1 MSPSADAPSAKAVRW
16 TVIAGYLLMLAA
28 NLPGH
33 LSVDPVLSLYEGRFH
48 ERITWGPPFH
58 AWLLGVFDELL
69 AGTSLYVMA
78 SGLMLF
84 GGWLWLVRMTGR
96 PSWLAVPVAA
106 AIVLTPNILIYQG
119 IVWKDVFFA
128 NSATLGFI
136 LLIAAAR
143 GFEAGRKPVLALAG
157 AALMFAMAA
166 LVRQN
171 GLIAWLPAAAA
182 VAWAARAPKSGDR
195 RWITPLAWAGGWLA
209 VVYVVAKMLSAIAVP
224 AAAGEDVSVSRGVRI
239 VQHYDIAGALA
250 LDPTL
255 PLRHI
260 DRVDP
265 AADDILRARA
275 GRVWSP
281 ERVDHFAADEAVGQT
296 FWKLPDAAV
305 RAEWLQLI
313 TEHPGIYLKTRLAD
327 FRWVLATPD
336 IDRCLPVHVGIDGP
350 PQHMARLGM
359 VAQRD
364 GADDQL
370 YNYVTWF
377 LDTPV
382 MSHVAYLV
390 LAVLVA
396 GALALRRRA
405 ADMPMIGLQLA
416 AVGFAASF
424 LVISIACDY
433 RYLYFLDVAALTGLF
448 YLSLDPAVWRRRGRR

>member
-1 MSPSADAPSAKAVRW
+1 MSLAAPSRATDVVRW
-16 TVIAGYLLMLAA
+16 IVIAGYLLMLAV

-69 AGTSLYVMA
+69 AGTSLYVVA

-84 GGWLWLVRMTGR
+84 GGWLWLIRMTGR
-96 PSWLAVPVAA
+96 SSWLAVPVAA
-106 AIVLTPNILIYQG
+106 AIVVTPNILIYQG

-136 LLIAAAR
+136 LLVAAAR
-143 GFEAGRKPVLALAG
+143 GWEAGRKPLLALAA

-182 VAWAARAPKSGDR
+182 VAWAVASAKKVGR
-195 RWITPLAWAGGWLA
+195 RWPLAAGWGLGWLVAVAMVAKILSVTATPVAGGDD
-209 VVYVVAKMLSAIAVP
+209 VA
-224 AAAGEDVSVSRGVRI
+224 VSRGVRI
-239 VQHYDIAGALA
+239 VQHYDLAGALA

-255 PLRHI
+255 PLRHL
-260 DRVDP
+260 DRADP
-265 AADDILRARA
+265 AADDLLRARA
-275 GRVWSP
+275 GQVWSP
-281 ERVDHFAADEAVGQT
+281 ERVDHLGADEAVGQT
-296 FWKLPDAAV
+296 FWKLPDEAI

-313 TEHPGIYLKTRLAD
+313 VEHPGIYLKTRLAD
-327 FRWVLATPD
+327 FAWVLATPQ
-336 IDRCLPVHVGIDGP
+336 IDRCLPIHVGVDGP
-350 PQHMARLGM
+350 AEPMAKLGIA
-359 VAQRD
+359 VARD
-364 GADDQL
+364 GADTQL
-370 YNYVTWF
+370 YNYTTWF

-390 LAVLVA
+390 LSVLVA
-396 GALALRRRA
+396 GALMMRRRA
-405 ADMPMIGLQLA
+405 EDMAIIALQLA
-416 AVGFAASF
+416 AIGFVASF

-448 YLSLDPAVWRRRGRR
+448 YLSLDPAVWRRRSRR